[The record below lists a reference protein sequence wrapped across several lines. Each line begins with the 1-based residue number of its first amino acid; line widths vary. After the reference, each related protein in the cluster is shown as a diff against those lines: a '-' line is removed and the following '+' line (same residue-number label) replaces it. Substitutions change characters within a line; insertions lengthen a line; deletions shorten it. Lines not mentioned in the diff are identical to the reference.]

1 MTNTL
6 IQRLRH
12 FCGDMELADT
22 YGDAMVEAAD
32 ALEQQAAQIAEKDA
46 EIARLTAEL
55 EALKGD
61 LDPLFKD
68 LADYGDENDRL
79 RADAERYR
87 WLRDNNRGSWA
98 ICEWSYDEP
107 EGYYKDARA
116 PGIVDAA
123 IDAALR
129 QEQPHG

>member
-1 MTNTL
+1 MSDTTL
-6 IQRLRH
+6 MQRLRH
-12 FCGDMELADT
+12 MAGDCNALAIFR
-22 YGDAMVEAAD
+22 EAAD

-87 WLRDNNRGSWA
+87 WLRDNGHDAIGRDRGA
-98 ICEWSYDEP
+98 GPEWTYGDDL
-107 EGYYKDARA
+107 DAL
-116 PGIVDAA
+116 

-129 QEQPHG
+129 QEQPAGEGEK